1 MTLEAL
7 PTAPAFS
14 FERQL
19 YSLSGGLFLVFGL
32 FVLQQVLA

>member
-14 FERQL
+14 FERLL
-19 YSLSGGLFLVFGL
+19 YRLSGDLFLVFGL
-32 FVLQQVLA
+32 FALQQAFA